1 LGGAGLRQAQKAA
14 TRERVL
20 AAARELFA
28 TQGYEGATIR
38 QIATLAGVSVG
49 SVFTTFASKGQIL
62 SEVMLARLD
71 GMYAELDQVTPRWDG
86 TTADR
91 LRSMFAF
98 YVEFEMRH
106 AQLFLAHISAAFDW
120 TLPPDARPCGRNP
133 RLTGLIEDCL
143 ASGVARGDVDPAAD
157 LPALV
162 DLLLAAFGWT
172 FRLVAWESAGAQ
184 ELITVMDQQIG
195 LIAKGFNPRS

>member
-1 LGGAGLRQAQKAA
+1 MSGAGLRQAQKAA

-38 QIATLAGVSVG
+38 QIATMAGVSVG

-71 GMYAELDQVTPRWDG
+71 GLYAELDPLIPQWDG
-86 TTADR
+86 STADR

-106 AQLFLAHISAAFDW
+106 VQLFLAHISAAFDW
-120 TLPPDARPCGRNP
+120 TLPADARPFGRNQK
-133 RLTGLIEDCL
+133 LMGLVEECL

-162 DLLLAAFGWT
+162 DLLMAAFGWT
-172 FRLVAWESAGAQ
+172 FRLAAWENAGAQ
-184 ELITVMDQQIG
+184 ELIAVMDQQIG